1 MWSEVVIVVN
11 VVLES
16 AKTFANFIL
25 HTRLPCTVCCTVPFL
40 EMQWNRGQ
48 TNSSSEI
55 APRMKRAQQANLS
68 PQRAAAAQDLKII
81 FIPSLFFIDR
91 VTHQPEWH
99 YPNCESGGLTLL
111 LIATKQNKQWKPLR
125 KLLWSQWLH
134 KHTELTHYFWQN
146 LHTNLS
152 QNKLIKVID
161 QEVNFTETSQFY
173 ADTPLLRKRG
183 KLLLWYCLVVQLENS
198 ASPSPPSL
206 LLQCQGQRGHKSPP
220 PPVFGLG
227 GGDSTS
233 CHFI

>member
-48 TNSSSEI
+48 TNSSSAL

-68 PQRAAAAQDLKII
+68 PQRAAAAQALKII

-146 LHTNLS
+146 FSQISHKTNWS
-152 QNKLIKVID
+152 
-161 QEVNFTETSQFY
+161 
-173 ADTPLLRKRG
+173 
-183 KLLLWYCLVVQLENS
+183 KLLIRRLTSLRPHSFMLTHHYSGRGGNCYCDTVW
-198 ASPSPPSL
+198 
-206 LLQCQGQRGHKSPP
+206 
-220 PPVFGLG
+220 
-227 GGDSTS
+227 
-233 CHFI
+233 